1 MPPFNIAIIGA
12 GPSGC
17 MLARL
22 LLQYQSQTSTPTTTS
37 TPPLAITIFESET
50 SPNFRAQ
57 GGTLDLHPSTGLAA
71 IKAAGLYPDFLKYA
85 RFDGSAMRITD
96 KNLKT
101 YFSLSASS
109 DGNPEID
116 RFQLRTL
123 LLDALPE
130 GEGSV
135 TWGFKLDA
143 VEEGGGGKGK
153 LKLKFANGQV
163 REGFDLVVGADGGW
177 SRTRRYLDPL
187 QKPVFSGISKYALT
201 IPDSANTA
209 PEASKLVNRGSLF
222 AFGDG
227 KSISGQ
233 QLGEGG
239 IDVGLFVQFDDGEPP
254 KEPLGKRE
262 LEDMFGDWSPELR
275 DVIDKAEVEMKV
287 YNLHYLP
294 EGYRWEHRKGVTV
307 LGDAAHLMTPFAG
320 EGVNIAFDDAM
331 KLSCAI
337 IGGVEK
343 GGEAL
348 DGNINAFEEDMFVRA
363 AHAQH
368 MTYGM
373 MGDMFFTQGAPRSS
387 MQSWLVRRVSFDI
400 REKWWAP
407 AVYPVLW
414 AVFYGGY
421 AVLRVFY

>member
-12 GPSGC
+12 GPAGC

-22 LLQYQSQTSTPTTTS
+22 LLQSQSQTSTTIN
-37 TPPLAITIFESET
+37 ITIFESEPT
-50 SPNFRAQ
+50 PNFRAQ
-57 GGTLDLHPSTGLAA
+57 GGTLDLHPSSGLGA
-71 IKAAGLYPDFLKYA
+71 INAAGLYPEFLKYA

-130 GEGSV
+130 GIV
-135 TWGFKLDA
+135 TWGFKLDV
-143 VEEGGGGKGK
+143 VEQGGEGKFNIR
-153 LKLKFANGQV
+153 FANGEV
-163 REGFDLVVGADGGW
+163 KEGFDLIVGADGGW

-187 QKPVFSGISKYALT
+187 QRPVFSGISKYALT
-201 IPDSANTA
+201 VPDAANTA
-209 PEASKLVNRGSLF
+209 PDASKLVNRGSLF

-239 IDVGLFVQFDDGEPP
+239 IDVGLFVQYGGDEPP
-254 KEPLGKRE
+254 KEPLGKE
-262 LEDMFGDWSPELR
+262 EVQAMFKDWSPELR
-275 DVIDKAEVEMKV
+275 GMIENAEMEMKV

-294 EGYRWEHRKGVTV
+294 EGYRWEPRKGVTI

-320 EGVNIAFDDAM
+320 EGVNLAFDDAM
-331 KLSCAI
+331 KLSRAI
-337 IGGVEK
+337 TDGVDR
-343 GGEAL
+343 GGEKL
-348 DGNINAFEEDMFVRA
+348 DANIQAFEEDMFIRA
-363 AHAQH
+363 GHAQS
-368 MTYGM
+368 MTHGM
-373 MGDMFFTQGAPRSS
+373 MGDMFFTEGAPRSS
-387 MQSWLVRRVSFDI
+387 MQSWLVRRVSFDM
-400 REKWWAP
+400 RENWWAP
-407 AVYPVLW
+407 IVYPFLC
-414 AVFYGGY
+414 AAFYGGY